1 MNGAVAA
8 VKMRASAAFVV
19 VACTVFALGCASTPP
34 KYGGLAAA
42 QSKDLHLQ
50 VGDVLDVK
58 FTYWPELDEQ
68 QAIRPDGLLSLPLVG
83 EVEAEGLTPSQFHA
97 RLLDLYKDKIT
108 DPEINVVV
116 RSLES
121 HRIYVGGE
129 VKTPGMLP
137 ITGRMTALQAIM
149 QAGGFLKESARMSTV
164 VVVRQDENEQH
175 AMTIDLAKALE
186 SADSEPFY
194 LQPNDMVFVPRTA
207 IDRVDQW
214 VEQYVNKIVPKNLH
228 YSFSDVLRDSSSS
241 TKSSSTVQTQLT
253 LPSFK

>member
-1 MNGAVAA
+1 MAA
-8 VKMRASAAFVV
+8 VFVL
-19 VACTVFALGCASTPP
+19 ACAVFVTACATTPP
-34 KYGGLAAA
+34 KYAGPARP
-42 QSKDLHLQ
+42 QSKDLLLQ
-50 VGDVLDVK
+50 VGDVLDVR
-58 FTYWPELDEQ
+58 FTYWPELNEQ

-83 EVEAEGLTPSQFHA
+83 EVEAEGLTPNQFHA

-121 HRIYVGGE
+121 HRIFVGGE

-137 ITGRMTALQAIM
+137 LTGRVTALQAVM
-149 QAGGFLKESARMSTV
+149 QAGGFLKDSAKMSNV
-164 VVVRQDENEQH
+164 VVVRQDGNEQH
-175 AMTIDLAKALE
+175 AMTIDLAKAMQ

-207 IDRVDQW
+207 IDQVDQW

-228 YSFSDVLRDSSSS
+228 YSFSSVVRETDSSSNA
-241 TKSSSTVQTQLT
+241 SSSVQTQLT
-253 LPSFK
+253 LPAVR